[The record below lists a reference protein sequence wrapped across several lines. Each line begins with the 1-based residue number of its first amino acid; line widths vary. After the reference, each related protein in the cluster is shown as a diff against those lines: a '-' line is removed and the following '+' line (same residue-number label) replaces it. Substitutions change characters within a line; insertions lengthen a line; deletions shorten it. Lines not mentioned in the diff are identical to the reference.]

1 MQPPSPS
8 VHSPS
13 ISHAI
18 RLPELSAFAT
28 NVAIPTTLFQCFKG
42 VHGNCMQH
50 LWGTITTPN
59 RPVHKTRPTTRS
71 HSASDPLQRLPP
83 HRDLSD
89 DQHAISVHNVPSSP
103 SLTPQPP
110 HRTTLHSNR
119 SPLRP
124 KHPISDTFCR
134 SGLHFE
140 QPAGGCNH
148 RSPTRR
154 RHVTKRLL
162 WSQFPPNRPRRRAA
176 TPQEVDDGMLKT
188 TETRDMPHIGSTTP
202 VREHYTTSQP
212 VQYPPQW
219 CHTI

>member
-1 MQPPSPS
+1 MQFDCLNFQHSPQTLQFQRPYFNVSKVCMGIVCNICGEPSPLRTAQS
-8 VHSPS
+8 TKPDQ
-13 ISHAI
+13 
-18 RLPELSAFAT
+18 
-28 NVAIPTTLFQCFKG
+28 PT
-42 VHGNCMQH
+42 
-50 LWGTITTPN
+50 
-59 RPVHKTRPTTRS
+59 RR

-110 HRTTLHSNR
+110 HRTTLRSNR

-148 RSPTRR
+148 RPPTRR

-162 WSQFPPNRPRRRAA
+162 RSQFPPNRPRRRAA
-176 TPQEVDDGMLKT
+176 TPQEMDDGMLKT
-188 TETRDMPHIGSTTP
+188 ADTRDMPHIGSTTP

-212 VQYPPQW
+212 V
-219 CHTI
+219 